1 MKILRFSVVLL
12 GMLLIFSC
20 QDSCK
25 KNRFD
30 VKKSDL
36 KEDFTLKFSRLD
48 RDLFSDS
55 LKTVDEK
62 LKFIKKRYPGFYPI
76 YFQYIINLG
85 DPDRD
90 GFNVP
95 LAGFLADTY
104 IQKLYA
110 DASGVFGDLKP
121 EKEKLQRAFELYHHF
136 LPANTVPEL
145 VFCISGLNYAVA
157 ATDSVLAIGL
167 DMYLGK
173 DYEAYQALNFPG
185 YITERKVKEYMP
197 AEAVK
202 GWLLTEFEKDV
213 SKTKLID
220 EMVYYGK
227 INFLLQALM
236 PDEKVHILMGFT
248 DKDYKFLTENESNI
262 WGYFVENKLLYTDKK
277 KEIVK
282 YIEEAPFSVGMPKE
296 CPGRTGIYIGTQ
308 IVESYME
315 MNPNISLENLMQNND
330 LQAIFTQSKYKPKH

>member
-1 MKILRFSVVLL
+1 MKILRFSVVFVGL
-12 GMLLIFSC
+12 LLIFSC
-20 QDSCK
+20 HDSCN
-25 KNRFD
+25 KNRFE
-30 VKKSDL
+30 VKKSEL
-36 KEDFTLKFSRLD
+36 KDDFVLHFSRLD
-48 RDLFSDS
+48 RDLFTDS
-55 LKTVDEK
+55 ISNINDKISW
-62 LKFIKKRYPGFYPI
+62 IKCRYPGFYSI
-76 YFQYIINLG
+76 YFQYIVNLG

-110 DASGVFGDLKP
+110 DAQANFGDLKN
-121 EKEKLQRAFELYHHF
+121 EKEKLQNAFAVYHHF
-136 LPANTVPEL
+136 FPNHQIPEI

-173 DYEAYQALNFPG
+173 DYEAYRALNFPG
-185 YITERKVKEYMP
+185 YICERKIPEYLPSEVM
-197 AEAVK
+197 K
-202 GWLLTEFEKDV
+202 GWLLTEFEIDV
-213 SKTKLID
+213 SKNKLID

-227 INFLLQALM
+227 INYLLQVCM
-236 PDEKVHILMGFT
+236 PKEKPYINLGFT
-248 DKDYKFLTENESNI
+248 EKDYQFLTANESNI

-296 CPGRTGIYIGTQ
+296 CPGRSGVFIGAQ
-308 IVESYME
+308 IVKSYMD
-315 MNPNISLENLMQNND
+315 NHPQITLEDLMKNED
-330 LQAIFTQSKYKPKH
+330 LQGIFTQSKYKPQH